1 MCDNKVWE
9 RRSNRSRLHMDDIK
23 KDMFQDEIP
32 ERTKSSS
39 FDVPLENEEE

>member
-9 RRSNRSRLHMDDIK
+9 RRSNRSRLQMDDIK
-23 KDMFQDEIP
+23 KGMFPDEIP

-39 FDVPLENEEE
+39 FYVPLENEEE